1 MNRVSAVPIS
11 PRAPRSHQDFGLGVA
26 AFHLNAGE
34 IGTAKESSFYMDFL
48 LPNQKIVLAVKLVK

>member
-11 PRAPRSHQDFGLGVA
+11 PRAPRSHQAFGLGVV

-34 IGTAKESSFYMDFL
+34 IGTAKESKTQGNKKYIKRLSL
-48 LPNQKIVLAVKLVK
+48 